1 VVAQVVLKAATSRTP
16 KLRYPAGPMARRLAL
31 LKKFAPTALLDR
43 GIRKA
48 NQLSANPKPTRSASP
63 KADLVHAND
72 NKGG

>member
-1 VVAQVVLKAATSRTP
+1 
-16 KLRYPAGPMARRLAL
+16 MARRLAL

-48 NQLSANPKPTRSASP
+48 NQLSAHPKPTLSASP

-72 NKGG
+72 KKGQ